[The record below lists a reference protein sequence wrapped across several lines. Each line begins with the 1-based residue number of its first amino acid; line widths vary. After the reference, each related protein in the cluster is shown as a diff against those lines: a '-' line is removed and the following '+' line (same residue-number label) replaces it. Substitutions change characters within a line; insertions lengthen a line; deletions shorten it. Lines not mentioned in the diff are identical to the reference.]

1 MSNLSRLEMDI
12 TRRSRALRGLRGAGI
27 GFAAAAAVVLGAS
40 VAGRLGAFAPRLALS
55 AGALLFVV
63 LAALAGY
70 FVGRYRRLNIPRLLL
85 SVDLALATGE
95 RLSSLHELRSR
106 GGAVPLQRRIE
117 ERLAKAPPAWR
128 QALRIRGADVFP
140 WLAGA
145 AVMALA
151 VGLAVTIA
159 TSVPA
164 APVPMASAGSAARSE
179 GLSQGV
185 EAHPT
190 GSADAGT
197 EGVTVGRLDPGQVL
211 PAEPLIDTL
220 AEILPAP
227 PSRGFLGDLTN
238 DGVTRGDE
246 LAEDPREALSEVL
259 SQLMGRAQA
268 DPKQSFA
275 LTEQEKTA
283 LRDLLRGLP
292 NSSLRQSISSLLGG
306 ETGDALKEQLAKSQR
321 LLDSL
326 GQITE
331 EEGNA
336 QIGIGPEDREAEA
349 HGEAGE
355 SGSWVPASTSPD
367 GDAGIAE
374 GGDQHVKEGLAVPA
388 MEDESAPQFD
398 EDEGM
403 AGGSAGRGDAG
414 SAPPSGAGFILE
426 ELLGSLGASGDVRRF
441 FTKGIPFE
449 PPTEGSK
456 PAAALT
462 LDYET
467 LRALLEARA
476 VAPGVQALVRTYFEK
491 ITQGEP

>member
-1 MSNLSRLEMDI
+1 MDI
-12 TRRSRALRGLRGAGI
+12 TRRSRALRGFREAGI
-27 GFAAAAAVVLGAS
+27 GFAAAAAVILGAS

-55 AGALLFVV
+55 ATALFFVV

-95 RLSSLHELRSR
+95 RLCSLYELRSR
-106 GGAVPLQRRIE
+106 GGAVPLQRQIE

-128 QALRIRGADVFP
+128 QALRIRGADVFS

-145 AVMALA
+145 AAMALA

-179 GLSQGV
+179 DLGQGV
-185 EAHPT
+185 EAHPA

-197 EGVTVGRLDPGQVL
+197 EGVTAGRLDPGQVP

-220 AEILPAP
+220 AEILSAP
-227 PSRGFLGDLTN
+227 PSSGFLGDLTD
-238 DGVTRGDE
+238 DGVTRGNE
-246 LAEDPREALSEVL
+246 LTEDTREALSEVL

-268 DPKQSFA
+268 DPSQSFA
-275 LTEQEKTA
+275 LTEQEKTT
-283 LRDLLRGLP
+283 LRDLLRSLP
-292 NSSLRQSISSLLGG
+292 NSGLRQSISSLLGG
-306 ETGDALKEQLAKSQR
+306 ETGDALKEQLAESQR

-326 GQITE
+326 DQITGE
-331 EEGNA
+331 QGNA
-336 QIGIGPEDREAEA
+336 QAGIGPEDQEAEE
-349 HGEAGE
+349 HGDAGE

-367 GDAGIAE
+367 EDAGIAE
-374 GGDQHVKEGLAVPA
+374 GDGQHVEEGLAVPA
-388 MEDESAPQFD
+388 MEDEGAPQFY
-398 EDEGM
+398 EDEGT

-414 SAPPSGAGFILE
+414 SAPPSGAEFILE
-426 ELLGSLGASGDVRRF
+426 ELLGSPGADGDVRRF

-449 PPTEGSK
+449 PPTEGSE

-476 VAPGVQALVRTYFEK
+476 LAPEVQALVRTYFET